1 MVRSREF
8 IKSCSFTATD
18 GVSLSEIISPFLS
31 CASLALPLLPLS
43 VPTQWTCNPVSSGP
57 VGGRGGGSHAAPPPP
72 PQSHSSIQS
81 LLYFPLGMIAHAAS
95 AEGRPREA
103 TRRRC
108 RCRVRMENGLE
119 MSRAATAA
127 FFTLLSA
134 PNRPTKTNPALFSF
148 RRRRRR
154 REGGRRRLQSHKSH
168 TTQHTGA
175 VMRFVI

>member
-1 MVRSREF
+1 MF
-8 IKSCSFTATD
+8 IYSDRRRLSLSL
-18 GVSLSEIISPFLS
+18 SLSEIISPFLS
-31 CASLALPLLPLS
+31 HSLISLSPSALSLLS
-43 VPTQWTCNPVSSGP
+43 QWTCNPVSSGP
-57 VGGRGGGSHAAPPPP
+57 VGGRGGGSHAPPPP